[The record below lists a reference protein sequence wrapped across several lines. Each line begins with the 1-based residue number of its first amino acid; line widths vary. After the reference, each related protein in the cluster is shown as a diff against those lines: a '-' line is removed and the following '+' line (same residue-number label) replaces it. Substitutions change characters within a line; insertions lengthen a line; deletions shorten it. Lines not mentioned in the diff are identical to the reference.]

1 MGLLSV
7 ITEANGDVVHIH
19 ADEAG
24 LERLAVVVER
34 LRAKLRQ
41 GEHDHEHLFTEAWAG
56 HELTESMLPAE
67 RAAGAKQVH
76 HVKIHAWTKELPG
89 L

>member
-7 ITEANGDVVHIH
+7 VVEKDGEVVHIH

-24 LERLAVVVER
+24 LEQLAVVIER
-34 LRAKLRQ
+34 LRVKLRQ
-41 GEHDHEHLFTEAWAG
+41 GQHDHEHLFTEAWAG
-56 HELTESMLPAE
+56 HELTESMFPAD
-67 RAAGAKQVH
+67 RAAGAIQVH
-76 HVKIHAWTKELPG
+76 HVKIHAWTKELSE